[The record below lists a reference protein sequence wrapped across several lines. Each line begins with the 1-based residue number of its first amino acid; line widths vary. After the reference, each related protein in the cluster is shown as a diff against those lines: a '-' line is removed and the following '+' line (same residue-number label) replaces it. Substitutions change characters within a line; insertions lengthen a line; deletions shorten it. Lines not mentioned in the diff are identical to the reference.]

1 MSEVIEHQAKSCNGK
16 IKYFSRAS
24 AISFDPWMDPY
35 ICTVCNQWHLATPM
49 GKGSVGTIE
58 DALQLIA
65 RRIAAPQFAEKVR
78 EILPH
83 LRHGAEYRIRITH
96 KGGDYAVSMFYEPHY
111 EKKLR
116 ASYKKLK

>member
-1 MSEVIEHQAKSCNGK
+1 VSEAIDHQAKSCNGK
-16 IKYFSRAS
+16 MKYFSRAA

-35 ICTVCNQWHLATPM
+35 LCTACNKWHLATPS
-49 GKGSVGTIE
+49 GKSSVGTIE

-83 LRHGAEYRIRITH
+83 VRHGAEYRIRIEH
-96 KGGDYAVSMFYEPHY
+96 KGEGYSVSMYYEPHY
-111 EKKLR
+111 QKKLR
-116 ASYKKLK
+116 AAYKGLK

>member
-1 MSEVIEHQAKSCNGK
+1 VSEVIEHQAKSCNGK
-16 IKYFSRAS
+16 IKYFSRAA

-35 ICTVCNQWHLATPM
+35 LCTACNQWHLATPS

-65 RRIAAPQFAEKVR
+65 RRIAAPQFAQKVR

-83 LRHGAEYRIRITH
+83 VRHGAEYRIRIEH
-96 KGGDYAVSMFYEPHY
+96 KGEKYSVSMYYEPHY
-111 EKKLR
+111 QKKLR
-116 ASYKKLK
+116 AAYKGLK